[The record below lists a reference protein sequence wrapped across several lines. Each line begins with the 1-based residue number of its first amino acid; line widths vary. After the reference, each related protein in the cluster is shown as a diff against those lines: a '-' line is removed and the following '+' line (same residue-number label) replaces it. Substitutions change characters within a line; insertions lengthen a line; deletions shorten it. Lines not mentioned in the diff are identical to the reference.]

1 MSQPFVGEIRVF
13 GGSFAP
19 QGWAFCDGQLLA
31 INDNQVLFT
40 LLGTTYGGNGT
51 TTFALP
57 DLRGRIPLHAGG
69 GLVLGQS
76 GGAEQVTLTTAQLP
90 AHSHAMQATAVDGT
104 SADPTNNVWA
114 ESDARTFSTAAP
126 DTSMN
131 ASSLASTG
139 GGQPHNNLMPFVGVS
154 FIISLFGIFPSQN

>member
-13 GGSFAP
+13 GGTFAP

-31 INDNQVLFT
+31 ITQNETLFV
-40 LLGTTYGGNGT
+40 LLGTTYGGDGQ

-57 DLRGRIPLHAGG
+57 DLRGRIPMHVGG
-69 GLVLGQS
+69 GLVIGQS
-76 GGAEQVTLTTAQLP
+76 GGAEQVTLTSAQLP
-90 AHSHAMQATAVDGT
+90 AHSHPLQATAADGT

-126 DTSMN
+126 DASMS
-131 ASSLASTG
+131 ASTLASAG
-139 GGQPHNNLMPFVGVS
+139 GGQPHNNLMPFLGLS